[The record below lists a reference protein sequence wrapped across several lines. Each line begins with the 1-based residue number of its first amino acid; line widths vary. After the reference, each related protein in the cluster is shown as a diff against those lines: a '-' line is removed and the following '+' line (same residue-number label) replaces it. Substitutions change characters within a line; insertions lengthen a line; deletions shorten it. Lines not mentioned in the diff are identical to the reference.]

1 MSINEYQNITN
12 KEMYIAKGYAAEY
25 QAAVKE
31 ASLVP
36 MVIEQTSKGERS
48 YDLYSRLMKE
58 RVIFLTGPVHSKG
71 AELIKMQMLFLESE
85 DPDADIHLYIDSPG
99 GEVVAGLSIFDTM
112 QYIQPKVIT
121 TVSGMAASMGAFL
134 LAAGDESVAMPN
146 AEIMI
151 HQPSG
156 GAQGQATDMQINMDH
171 MIKTKEKLTKY
182 LAKFTGK
189 TYDEVYEACERDN
202 WFDAE
207 EAKAY
212 GLVQSVREPRPKQ

>member
-1 MSINEYQNITN
+1 
-12 KEMYIAKGYAAEY
+12 
-25 QAAVKE
+25 
-31 ASLVP
+31 
-36 MVIEQTSKGERS
+36 
-48 YDLYSRLMKE
+48 
-58 RVIFLTGPVHSKG
+58 
-71 AELIKMQMLFLESE
+71 LFLESE
-85 DPDADIHLYIDSPG
+85 NPDADIHLYIDSPG

-112 QYIQPKVIT
+112 RYIKPKVIT

-134 LAAGDESVAMPN
+134 LAAGDKSIAMPN

-182 LAKFTGK
+182 LAEFTGK
-189 TYDEVYEACERDN
+189 KYKEVYADCERDH

-207 EAKAY
+207 EAKEY
-212 GLVQSVREPRPKQ
+212 GLIQEVMQPRVK